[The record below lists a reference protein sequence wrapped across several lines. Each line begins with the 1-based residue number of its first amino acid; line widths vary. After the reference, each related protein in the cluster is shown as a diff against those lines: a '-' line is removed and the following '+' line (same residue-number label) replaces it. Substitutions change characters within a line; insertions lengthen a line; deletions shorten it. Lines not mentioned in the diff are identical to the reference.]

1 MFKVGDKVRIKSDLE
16 TNEVYN
22 GCYFISRM
30 EGHKGKIGTIT
41 SVLYESYQ
49 SRRYILDID
58 NIHYFSNGMLE
69 PINDSDP
76 ILSYNTG
83 DRVRIIDEIPKDLVG
98 IDIHTWIQLL
108 GKSGK
113 IKCANSEKDSY
124 LVSIPE
130 ILVSL
135 WFPSKYLKKESTS
148 TSENSTRNISKS
160 IEYVPEIELSYC
172 KKQIYTI

>member
-16 TNEVYN
+16 TEEIYN
-22 GCYFISRM
+22 GCHFVSQM
-30 EGHKGKIGTIT
+30 EVHKGKIGTIT
-41 SVLYESYQ
+41 CVLYESYQ
-49 SRRYILDID
+49 SRRYVLDID
-58 NIHYFSNGMLE
+58 NIHYFSNDMLE
-69 PINDSDP
+69 PINDFDS

-83 DRVRIIDEIPKDLVG
+83 DRVRIIDEMPKDLIG

-113 IKCANSEKDSY
+113 IIRSNSEKDSH
-124 LVSIPE
+124 LVLIPE
-130 ILVSL
+130 ISVSF
-135 WFPSKYLKKESTS
+135 WFLSKYLKKESTS
-148 TSENSTRNISKS
+148 TSENSTRNISKP